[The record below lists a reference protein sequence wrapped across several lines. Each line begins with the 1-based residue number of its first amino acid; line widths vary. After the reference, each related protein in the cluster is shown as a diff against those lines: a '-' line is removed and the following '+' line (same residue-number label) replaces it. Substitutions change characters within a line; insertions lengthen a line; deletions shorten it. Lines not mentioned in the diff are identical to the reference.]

1 MAHMLP
7 HRDVVVIG
15 VGWTGSI
22 LAKGLADAGLKVVGL
37 ERGKER
43 HTVPDFQSPG
53 MHDEYAYAVR
63 HALMV
68 DPSQETLTFRNNP
81 DQLALPMRRLG
92 SFLPGWS
99 SFVYFRVGGL
109 PGSFRG
115 TWCGQLGSFVPWAG
129 GLVGAARRSAGGFVR
144 AASGNSFVRF
154 SDATRPGFG
163 RARRQ
168 FVCAV
173 LVWRREAGFVC
184 ADFRAGCAVAP
195 LRPVGDGVTNV
206 RSAGNDMA
214 ELT

>member
-92 SFLPGWS
+92 SFLPGTGL
-99 SFVYFRVGGL
+99 GGAGVHWNGQTWRFL
-109 PGSFRG
+109 PS
-115 TWCGQLGSFVPWAG
+115 
-129 GLVGAARRSAGGFVR
+129 
-144 AASGNSFVRF
+144 
-154 SDATRPGFG
+154 
-163 RARRQ
+163 
-168 FVCAV
+168 
-173 LVWRREAGFVC
+173 
-184 ADFRAGCAVAP
+184 DFRARSHNVERYGAAV
-195 LRPVGDGVTNV
+195 L
-206 RSAGNDMA
+206 
-214 ELT
+214 E